1 MRLRQLTG
9 LEQDKLRAEYDN
21 LLKTIEDLKDIL
33 SREERRM
40 DIIKTELEEIKSKYG
55 DERRSIIEYSA
66 NEMRIEDLIPNEE
79 VAVTISHA
87 GYIKR
92 TSLTEYKVQNR
103 GGVGSKGSSTREKD
117 FLEKLFVATNHNW
130 LLIFTEKGRCFWMRI
145 FEVPEGNKAAKG
157 RAIQNLINIEQD
169 DKVKAYVV
177 VKDLK
182 DEEYI
187 TNNFIVMCTKKGVI
201 KKTSLD
207 AYSRP
212 RTNGINAIGIR
223 EGDELLEAKLT
234 NGENEI
240 LLAIKSGRAIR
251 FNESTVRPMGRTA
264 SGVRGISMTESDEV
278 VGMVT
283 VEDFSKTVLVYL
295 KMDTVKEHI

>member
-1 MRLRQLTG
+1 
-9 LEQDKLRAEYDN
+9 
-21 LLKTIEDLKDIL
+21 
-33 SREERRM
+33 
-40 DIIKTELEEIKSKYG
+40 
-55 DERRSIIEYSA
+55 
-66 NEMRIEDLIPNEE
+66 
-79 VAVTISHA
+79 
-87 GYIKR
+87 
-92 TSLTEYKVQNR
+92 
-103 GGVGSKGSSTREKD
+103 
-117 FLEKLFVATNHNW
+117 
-130 LLIFTEKGRCFWMRI
+130 MRI
-145 FEVPEGNKAAKG
+145 FEVPEGNKSAKG

-212 RTNGINAIGIR
+212 RHNGINAIGIR

-251 FNESTVRPMGRTA
+251 FNESNVRPMGRTA
-264 SGVRGISMTESDEV
+264 SGVRGISMTDSDEV

-283 VEDFSKTVLVYL
+283 VEDFSKTVLV
-295 KMDTVKEHI
+295 VF